1 MTDPAIGL
9 YLHIPFC
16 ERKCAYCD
24 FYSAFATEELLDRYA
39 KILTEKINEW
49 GGKTDRPISTVYF
62 GGGTPSLLG
71 NRILPVME
79 AVRRSFSVAPDAE
92 ITAEVN
98 PSANAALFLS
108 AAKEAGVN
116 RLSIGAQ
123 SGDTREL
130 SLLGRR
136 HTAADTLMTVEAA
149 RKAGFDNLSLDLMLG
164 LPFSTQESTGRNIGF
179 ILSARPEHISAYL
192 LTIEPN
198 TLFYKK
204 QADLSLPDEEALARQ
219 YRTLCETLKQNGYR
233 HYEISNFCRDGYES
247 RHNLLYWQDREYIG
261 IGPAAHSFYGGKR
274 FYYPRDLR
282 AFLAGNEPVPD
293 GTGGDLAEYV
303 MLSLRLS
310 EGVRFSELKKRFSRS
325 LPFEPATILAPLIR
339 EGLLTVTGEAIAL
352 TEKGMLLSN
361 SVIAEILNL
370 LESEGAL

>member
-39 KILTEKINEW
+39 KTLIEKIKEW
-49 GGKTDRPISTVYF
+49 GGKIDRPVSTVYF

-71 NRILPVME
+71 NRILSLTE
-79 AVRRSFSVAPDAE
+79 AVRRSFSVMPDAE
-92 ITAEVN
+92 ITVEMN
-98 PSANAALFLS
+98 PPPDADNFLA

-136 HTAADTLMTVEAA
+136 HTAKETLVTVEAA
-149 RKAGFDNLSLDLMLG
+149 RRAGFDNLSLDLMLG
-164 LPFSTQESTGRNIGF
+164 LPFSTGESTRRNIEF
-179 ILSARPEHISAYL
+179 ILSAHPEHISAYL
-192 LTIEPN
+192 LTLEPN

-204 QADLSLPDEEALARQ
+204 QTELSLPDEEALARQ
-219 YRTLCETLKQNGYR
+219 YYAVCEALKQNGYR
-233 HYEISNFCRDGYES
+233 HYEISNFCREGYES
-247 RHNLLYWQDREYIG
+247 RHNLRYWHSQEYIG
-261 IGPAAHSFYGGKR
+261 IGPAAHSFYEGNR
-274 FYYPRDLR
+274 FYYPRDLK

-303 MLSLRLS
+303 MLSLRLA
-310 EGVRFSELKKRFSRS
+310 EGLRFSELENRFSRS
-325 LPFEPATILAPLIR
+325 LPFDPATQFAPLIK
-339 EGLLTVTGEAIAL
+339 EGLLSFTDKSIAL
-352 TEKGMLLSN
+352 TEKGMFLSN

>member
-24 FYSAFATEELLDRYA
+24 FYSAFATEDLLDRYA
-39 KILTEKINEW
+39 KTLTERIREW
-49 GGKTDRPISTVYF
+49 GGKTDRPISSVYF

-71 NRILPVME
+71 DRILPVME
-79 AVRRSFSVAPDAE
+79 AVRRSFSVMPDAE
-92 ITAEVN
+92 ITVEMN
-98 PSANAALFLS
+98 PSGNVSIFLA
-108 AAKEAGVN
+108 AAKAAGVN

-136 HTAADTLMTVEAA
+136 HTAADTLLTVEAA

-179 ILSARPEHISAYL
+179 ILSAHPEHISAYL
-192 LTIEPN
+192 LTLEPN

-204 QADLSLPDEEALARQ
+204 QGELSLPDEEALAAQ
-219 YRTLCETLKQNGYR
+219 YRLLCEVLRQHGYR
-233 HYEISNFCRDGYES
+233 HYEISNFCREGYES

-261 IGPAAHSFYGGKR
+261 IGPAAHSFYKGKR
-274 FYYPRDLR
+274 FFYPRDLK
-282 AFLAGNEPVPD
+282 AFLKGNHPTPD
-293 GTGGDLAEYV
+293 GMGGDLAEYV
-303 MLSLRLS
+303 MLSLRLA
-310 EGVRFSELKKRFSRS
+310 EGVRFSELEKRFSRS
-325 LPFEPATILAPLIR
+325 FPFDPAKKLAPFLK
-339 EGLLTVTGEAIAL
+339 EGLLTVTDEAIAL

-361 SVIAEILNL
+361 RVIAEILNL